1 MFRLAQYAIRGSHQ
15 AIKKPFLYT
24 NVRMYLSDSYQAF
37 DKWDESL
44 STEILQKT
52 NISELLIDVED
63 KLIRKKYVS
72 SLDIEIL
79 AAKLTNVETTED
91 LKLAETILEKFRRT
105 SEALEFQPSLAYSLV
120 RNYLDLGQ
128 KERLL
133 PILQDKVKYGIFLDR
148 FSANLLLNSFL
159 LEKKYKEATQVCTHL
174 MLQDEGDDRLT
185 RALGL
190 NACYNFYLTATD
202 EDFKNVQEEE
212 DDEDIVKVKVN
223 FVRNHTNDDHFDLI
237 DKRKLLGKTTA
248 YLGREGNN
256 SSIISLQILGNIL
269 YKKFGRICDTLQTIL
284 DNNELQLDE
293 TIAKTLEKELDEYVY
308 DPLEAKERL
317 PQSPY
322 RRLELIPEAARDII
336 KEKLLPQLRQ
346 RNKIVALDLKE
357 FVEKNLIEIAALAD
371 KHDTKKHEEQITI
384 WTRERQEQFDD
395 QIHRFVIEQKKLNL
409 LERLRLLEERDE
421 LLSFFENESRIV
433 MHSQDKTFADE
444 SFENVRTSGEHEYF
458 ELARQH
464 YHWNR
469 MEPRR
474 SLHLD
479 KKLRDEEMSDIRN
492 WPPYEYLAENWKYS
506 LLDYVPLDEKMK
518 RRKESLPPSGKPP
531 YYKQHFF

>member
-1 MFRLAQYAIRGSHQ
+1 MFRLAQYVLRGSHH
-15 AIKKPFLYT
+15 AIKKPFLNS
-24 NVRMYLSDSYQAF
+24 NVRMYLSDAYQAF

-44 STEILQKT
+44 SSEILQKT

-79 AAKLTNVETTED
+79 AAKLTHVETTED

-105 SEALEFQPSLAYSLV
+105 PGALEFQPSLAYSLV

-133 PILQDKVKYGIFLDR
+133 PILHDKVKYGIFLDR
-148 FSANLLLNSFL
+148 FSANLLLNAFL
-159 LEKKYKEATQVCTHL
+159 LEKKYKEAAQVCTDL
-174 MLQDEGDDRLT
+174 MLQDEGDDQLT

-190 NACYNFYLTATD
+190 NACYNYYLIATD
-202 EDFKNVQEEE
+202 EDFKSTEIEEE
-212 DDEDIVKVKVN
+212 DEDIVKVKVN
-223 FVRNHTNDDHFDLI
+223 FVRNHTNDDHLDLT
-237 DKRKLLGKTTA
+237 DKRKLLGKTIA
-248 YLGREGNN
+248 YLSRDANN

-269 YKKFGRICDTLQTIL
+269 YKKFGRVCDLFQIILNNDQLQV
-284 DNNELQLDE
+284 DE
-293 TIAKTLEKELDEYVY
+293 TIIKILEKELDEYVY
-308 DPLEAKERL
+308 NPIEAKERL

-346 RNKIVALDLKE
+346 KNKIISLNLKE
-357 FVEKNLIEIAALAD
+357 FVEKNLIEIATFAD
-371 KHDTKKHEEQITI
+371 KYDTKKHEQQISI
-384 WTRERQEQFDD
+384 WTCERQEQLDD
-395 QIHRFVIEQKKLNL
+395 QIRRFIIEQKKLNL
-409 LERLRLLEERDE
+409 IERLRLLEERDE
-421 LLSFFENESRIV
+421 LLNFFENESKII
-433 MHSQDKTFADE
+433 MHSQDKAFADE
-444 SFENVRTSGEHEYF
+444 SFENIRTQGEHEYF

-464 YHWNR
+464 YHWDR

-479 KKLRDEEMSDIRN
+479 KKLRDEEMNDIRN
-492 WPPYEYLAENWKYS
+492 WPPYKYLAENWKYD
-506 LLDYVPLDEKMK
+506 LADYVPLNEKTK
-518 RRKESLPPSGKPP
+518 RRKDNLPPSGKPP